1 MLKVENITVT
11 AGSKNILNDVSA
23 LFETGK
29 MNLIVGPNGSGKSTL
44 IKAVSK
50 QMAVSSGKIFYG
62 DQELHHLSYKQL
74 SRFRAVLSQ
83 HTEIAFPLSVK
94 EVVMMGR
101 YPHFVSTPSKNDRE
115 VVEET
120 MTYFDVSDMW
130 DRNYLTLS
138 GGEKQRVNFARVLA
152 QIWLPVLNQP
162 RYLLLDEPL
171 TFLDV
176 HYQYLFLRQLQSL
189 ITKNDLTVV
198 GVVHD
203 LNLAARFGNSVL
215 ILNEGKVAGHGK
227 PRDVFT
233 KEIIASVF
241 QMEPEIH
248 YTNSNAMYIHF

>member
-1 MLKVENITVT
+1 MLRLENITVT
-11 AGSKNILNDVSA
+11 AGGKKILDDVSA

-50 QMAVSSGKIFYG
+50 QMTISSGKVFYG
-62 DQELHHLSYKQL
+62 EQELHQLSYNQL
-74 SRFRAVLSQ
+74 AKFRAVLSQ
-83 HTEIAFPLSVK
+83 HTEITFPLTVK

-101 YPHFVSTPSKNDRE
+101 YPHFVSTPSKNDDDI
-115 VVEET
+115 VAET
-120 MTYFDVSDMW
+120 MLYFDVLKMA

-152 QIWLPVLNQP
+152 QIWLPVVNQP

-176 HYQYLFLRQLQSL
+176 HYQHLFLRQLQSL
-189 ITKNDLTVV
+189 IKKNDFTVL

-203 LNLAARFGNSVL
+203 LNLAARFADTVL
-215 ILNEGKVAGHGK
+215 ILNEGTTAAHGK
-227 PRDVFT
+227 PQEVFT
-233 KEIIASVF
+233 KEIILRVF

-248 YTNSNAMYIHF
+248 YTNGNAMYIHF